1 MSVQSRSDG
10 VNTSLF
16 EKREHIEKLHRTRNL
31 LRKVQV
37 CNESLLLAH
46 FIYCIMLFAMLS
58 PNYYNSGMLL
68 AIVNLLKLIF
78 VKKSSSSMIY
88 LQDCKNVSSQKP
100 MAMLLGSILEQCQFS
115 RFIICPKINFPFVI
129 VPFRVIG
136 AIFCLNIYMWR
147 YIYIYIYFGSTWR
160 YV

>member
-1 MSVQSRSDG
+1 MSVQSKSDG

-46 FIYCIMLFAMLS
+46 FVCYAVLS
-58 PNYYNSGMLL
+58 PDHHNSSILL

-78 VKKSSSSMIY
+78 VKKEQFIY
-88 LQDCKNVSSQKP
+88 DLPARLHKCIKSEAYGDAVRFYTG
-100 MAMLLGSILEQCQFS
+100 AMPILKVY
-115 RFIICPKINFPFVI
+115 ICPQITFPFV
-129 VPFRVIG
+129 VGSLYCFG
-136 AIFCLNIYMWR
+136 AF
-147 YIYIYIYFGSTWR
+147 FDFF
-160 YV
+160 